1 MLMRTIK
8 YFITYLAF
16 VKIINLEIFIRY
28 TKLNIIK
35 MNIRLLSKI
44 LKQSY
49 KRLFLVKYF
58 VATKKNSQKRRKKE
72 KKSKQIITRL

>member
-1 MLMRTIK
+1 MYFCLKLQIYIFSQKLCRAFINHSLKSISMLMRTIK

-44 LKQSY
+44 
-49 KRLFLVKYF
+49 
-58 VATKKNSQKRRKKE
+58 
-72 KKSKQIITRL
+72 